1 MTVTLNDVNSD
12 PLVSANVAV
21 STPSGS
27 SAEYLCSLNP
37 TQATKIE
44 PTHHVNKS
52 QEHVHIYVSC
62 NCTGGLIL
70 SPPLHICITKSFYNN
85 FL

>member
-12 PLVSANVAV
+12 PPVSTNIAV
-21 STPSGS
+21 SNPLGS

-44 PTHHVNKS
+44 PTNHVNKS
-52 QEHVHIYVSC
+52 QEHGHIHVSC
-62 NCTGGLIL
+62 NCTRGHIL
-70 SPPLHICITKSFYNN
+70 SPPVHICITKSFYNN